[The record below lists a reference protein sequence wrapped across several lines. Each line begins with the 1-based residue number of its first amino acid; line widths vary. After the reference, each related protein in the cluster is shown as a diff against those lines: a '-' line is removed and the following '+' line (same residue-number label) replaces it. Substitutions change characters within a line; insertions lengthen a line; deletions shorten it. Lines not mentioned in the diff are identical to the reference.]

1 MHLPNRLA
9 ASLLVAACLFFCPP
23 RVFAQEDRAVFR
35 AETRL
40 VLLHATVVDKNG
52 RLVTNLGRTAFKV
65 YENGAEQELR
75 IFRREDVPVSL
86 AIVIDNSGSMRDKR
100 QKVEAASVALV
111 KASNP
116 QDEVMV
122 VNFNDEAYEDV
133 QFTNDMKRMEEGLTR
148 IDARGGTAMRDAI
161 AMTVD
166 RVRERAKKDKKVLL
180 VITDGNDNT
189 SALSLEKL
197 IQKAHESEIVQYAIG
212 LLSEEERREA
222 RRAKRALDTLTTA
235 TGGLVYY
242 PKDLAEVEK
251 IALQVAH
258 EIRNQYILAYT
269 PKTQALD
276 GSFRQIKVAVNGPNR
291 PVARTRTGYYATL
304 EPAKRPAR
312 PPAGAAAR

>member
-9 ASLLVAACLFFCPP
+9 ASLLVAASLFFPPP
-23 RVFAQEDRAVFR
+23 RVLAQEDRAIFR

-40 VLLHATVVDKNG
+40 VLLHATVIDKTG
-52 RLVTNLGRTAFKV
+52 HLVTNLGRAAFKV
-65 YENGAEQELR
+65 YENGVEQELR
-75 IFRREDVPVSL
+75 IFRREDIPVSL

-100 QKVEAASVALV
+100 QKVEAAAVALV

-133 QFTNDMKRMEEGLTR
+133 QFTSDIKRMEEGLTR
-148 IDARGGTAMRDAI
+148 IDSRGGTAMRDAI

-269 PKTQALD
+269 PKIQALD

-291 PVARTRTGYYATL
+291 PVARTRTGYYATPDDQKKSATL
-304 EPAKRPAR
+304 PRT
-312 PPAGAAAR
+312 GN

>member
-9 ASLLVAACLFFCPP
+9 TFLLGATFLCAVPPASP
-23 RVFAQEDRAVFR
+23 AQEGTAVFR
-35 AETRL
+35 SETRL
-40 VLLHATVVDKNG
+40 VLLHATVIDKSG
-52 RLVTNLGRTAFKV
+52 HLVTNLGRSAFKV
-65 YENGAEQELR
+65 YENGVEQELR

-100 QKVEAASVALV
+100 QKVEAAAMALV

-133 QFTNDMKRMEEGLTR
+133 PFTSDVKRMEEGLTR
-148 IDARGGTAMRDAI
+148 IDSRGGTAMRDAI
-161 AMTVD
+161 SMTID
-166 RVRERAKKDKKVLL
+166 RVRQRAKKDKKILL
-180 VITDGNDNT
+180 IITDGNDNT
-189 SALSLEKL
+189 SALTLEKL
-197 IQKAHESEIVQYAIG
+197 IQKAHESEIVHYAIG

-235 TGGLVYY
+235 TGGLAYY
-242 PKDLAEVEK
+242 PKEATEVEK

-269 PKTQALD
+269 PKVQTLD
-276 GSFRQIKVAVNGPNR
+276 GSFRQVKVAVTGPNR
-291 PVARTRTGYYATL
+291 PVARTRTGYYATP
-304 EPAKRPAR
+304 EPAKRSAR
-312 PPAGAAAR
+312 